1 MDKQFSS
8 APLGS
13 QQRSA
18 DLMSA
23 AQKMLTSSRNST
35 ATAIPADSLQP
46 SQPTPQIPPAPVD
59 TRIITNNQIVPQ
71 TQPVQGEVM
80 QPEAPKPTLRE
91 TMEQKLIGMMSP
103 ENRVDREAISQELRI
118 AEKQKKAQDIENQI
132 ISRQMSYNNQIERL
146 QSNPDALLNAS
157 KLNAQQN
164 LLSREFSRE
173 LAELSFAQKIAN
185 DDYMGA
191 ERLMSDRIKD
201 FQDQRNWEMQ
211 AFQVAFNFIQNDMTE
226 SEKLQA
232 QQAFQEKQATEDFE
246 RQKELATFASQL
258 RQNEA
263 RLSASMAGPTAPKIY
278 SINGVDSIYDPET
291 GTFVPAPTA
300 QSQDTF
306 GRLSQAKSKVD
317 QITNITQM
325 GGIGSSVGT
334 SVLSRA
340 PSGFLGTVGKALSV
354 VGLPGLAKDAYS
366 KLSGSQQNF
375 ISEVEQLRS
384 TLSLDNLVN
393 AKSRGATFGAL
404 SDREM
409 QILSSSA
416 TKLGTW
422 AITDKNGKVVG
433 YNASQKDFKREM
445 DKINNFAKIDYLLK
459 GGSPADVGVQI
470 INGQYVTKNSD
481 GTITVLE

>member
-59 TRIITNNQIVPQ
+59 TRIITNNQITPQ

-103 ENRVDREAISQELRI
+103 ENRVDRETISQELRI

-211 AFQVAFNFIQNDMTE
+211 TFQVAFDFVQNDMTE
-226 SEKLQA
+226 SEKIQA
-232 QQAFQEKQATEDFE
+232 QQAFQAKQATEDFE
-246 RQKELATFASQL
+246 RQKEMALFQAQLQRDNASF
-258 RQNEA
+258 
-263 RLSASMAGPTAPKIY
+263 SASLSGADAPTIKT
-278 SINGVDSIYDPET
+278 INGVDMQWSPQT
-291 GTFVPAPTA
+291 GQWVPAQTTVDSSQAQKSLDQFAFLEETVASAKKLATA
-300 QSQDTF
+300 AGPSGITRFLGDKFVGDTKFRQLEQKTNTLKTNVLTLMTDPSIKKFFGPQMSEADVRLMTSAGTTLDAQTNSPKDLKLELNRLEDLF
-306 GRLSQAKSKVD
+306 GRMKASVQ
-317 QITNITQM
+317 Q
-325 GGIGSSVGT
+325 GIGSTGSTGGNVIK
-334 SVLSRA
+334 A
-340 PSGFLGTVGKALSV
+340 P
-354 VGLPGLAKDAYS
+354 D
-366 KLSGSQQNF
+366 GSF
-375 ISEVEQLRS
+375 IE
-384 TLSLDNLVN
+384 
-393 AKSRGATFGAL
+393 
-404 SDREM
+404 
-409 QILSSSA
+409 I
-416 TKLGTW
+416 
-422 AITDKNGKVVG
+422 
-433 YNASQKDFKREM
+433 
-445 DKINNFAKIDYLLK
+445 ID
-459 GGSPADVGVQI
+459 
-470 INGQYVTKNSD
+470 
-481 GTITVLE
+481 